1 MNYKPFRRSVLAG
14 IRNHPRW
21 AAAVAVPVVAASVIT
36 GTTMAS
42 ARPQPTLAV
51 SASALQ
57 AKPAAHVMNFGSAPA
72 GKQIHPRGHAKAIK
86 EPWNIDGCDHNYG
99 AANQCVPWAIPGAT
113 PQAKCAWLQ
122 SKGFGPLTVPG
133 KNRQQL
139 PENAEGDACP
149 ANV

>member
-1 MNYKPFRRSVLAG
+1 MNYRLNVRSVLARV
-14 IRNHPRW
+14 RNHPRW
-21 AAAVAVPVVAASVIT
+21 AAAVAVPVLAASVVT

-57 AKPAAHVMNFGSAPA
+57 AKPAAHIMNFASDPG
-72 GKQIHPRGHAKAIK
+72 GKRVYPHGHAKSVK
-86 EPWNIDGCDHNYG
+86 VSWHVDGCDHDYG
-99 AANQCVPWAIPGAT
+99 TANQCVPWTIPGAT

-122 SKGFGPLTVPG
+122 SHGFGPLAVPG
-133 KNRQQL
+133 KNRQHL
-139 PENAEGDACP
+139 PENAQGDACP